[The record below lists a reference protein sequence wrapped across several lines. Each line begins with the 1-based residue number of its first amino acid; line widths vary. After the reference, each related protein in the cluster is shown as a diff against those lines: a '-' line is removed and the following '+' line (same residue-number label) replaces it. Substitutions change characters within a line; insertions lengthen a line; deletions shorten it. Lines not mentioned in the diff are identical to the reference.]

1 MSGPVIRRRSKVE
14 TELPRELRAEV
25 DCLLVEGATYEEIAA
40 FCQGKGYDI
49 SKSSVGRYGKEF
61 LQTYRE
67 IRILEDQARVL
78 KGEVGDGL
86 ALEEAGTK
94 ALMRKLLPLFLSG
107 DFDVTELPR
116 LVSDFAK
123 LTSASVQREKWKAE
137 VEKRIREAGE
147 KVAERV
153 EAEGGG
159 AGGAPLRM
167 SAERLREIIRETYGV
182 SR

>member
-1 MSGPVIRRRSKVE
+1 MSGPVIRRRSRVE

-25 DCLLVEGATYEEIAA
+25 DCLLVEGATYEDIAA
-40 FCQGKGYDI
+40 FCQGKGFDI
-49 SKSSVGRYGKEF
+49 SRSSVGRYGKEF
-61 LQTYRE
+61 LQAYRE
-67 IRILEDQARVL
+67 IRILEDQARCL
-78 KGEVGDGL
+78 KSEVGDGL

-137 VEKRIREAGE
+137 VEKRVREAGH
-147 KVAERV
+147 KAESAIV
-153 EAEGGG
+153 EAGKSSGGVLTVDEIRRQ
-159 AGGAPLRM
+159 LRK
-167 SAERLREIIRETYGV
+167 SYGLDDA
-182 SR
+182 